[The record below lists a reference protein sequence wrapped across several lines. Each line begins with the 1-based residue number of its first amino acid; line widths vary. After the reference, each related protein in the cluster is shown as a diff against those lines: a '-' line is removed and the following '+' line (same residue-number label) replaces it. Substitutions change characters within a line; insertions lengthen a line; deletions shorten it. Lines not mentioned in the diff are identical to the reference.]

1 MLSQLF
7 GGRTLLQSK
16 RESLVFCITKVDRP
30 LATLQNLIV
39 RLAGIEGISL
49 KECRDRMVLYDP
61 LSQDDQDKK
70 ALTALLRTVTP
81 VGENEFQTSL
91 DDRDKELLRVL
102 AGECSGAISDCMAA
116 SNAQGAL
123 DQWDFFEKLN
133 VIQHAAFDE
142 GKSSANSVIYL
153 NSLNK

>member
-1 MLSQLF
+1 MRKIDL
-7 GGRTLLQSK
+7 GGK
-16 RESLVFCITKVDRP
+16 RSDFWVSVVFILDGP
-30 LATLQNLIV
+30 L
-39 RLAGIEGISL
+39 R
-49 KECRDRMVLYDP
+49 
-61 LSQDDQDKK
+61 QDDQDKK

-81 VGENEFQTSL
+81 VGENAFQTSL

-123 DQWDFFEKLN
+123 EHWESLEKLN
-133 VIQHAAFDE
+133 VIQHAAFDK